1 MPAYGEWMDGTF
13 DLRTEIREFLRSR
26 RARIAPELAG
36 LPAYGRNRRVTGL
49 RREEVALLAG
59 VSVEYYVRIERGSL
73 AGTSESVLDALAAA
87 LQLNEAERD
96 HLFHLARQCG
106 APDGRRHRK
115 TPATVRPAL
124 QDVLDAIT
132 GAPALIR
139 NQRYDVLAMNHLGR
153 ALYSPILADPR
164 RPANTVRF
172 VYTNPSEAETFFA
185 DYDQVARNAAAML
198 RMELGRNPHDEEL
211 VALVSE
217 LSTCSEIFRQQWAS
231 QDVRLKGYG
240 SKSVNHPVVGRLDL
254 NFESMELP
262 TDPGLH
268 LNVYTAP
275 AGSPTADNL
284 ARLASW
290 ASQETS
296 VTELLGAD
304 VYTRAAT
311 AS

>member
-1 MPAYGEWMDGTF
+1 MDATF

-87 LQLNEAERD
+87 LQLDEAERD

-106 APDGRRHRK
+106 APDGRRRRE
-115 TPATVRPAL
+115 TSATVRPAL

-139 NQRYDVLAMNHLGR
+139 NQRYDILAMNHLGR
-153 ALYSPILADPR
+153 ALYSPVLADPR

-172 VYTNPSEAETFFA
+172 VYTNPSEAETFFD
-185 DYDQVARNAAAML
+185 DYDRVARNAAAML

-217 LSTCSEIFRQQWAS
+217 LSTCSELFRQQWAS
-231 QDVRLKGYG
+231 QDVRLKGHG
-240 SKSVNHPVVGRLDL
+240 SKRVNHPVVGWLDL

-284 ARLASW
+284 ARLAAW
-290 ASQETS
+290 ACQETS
-296 VTELLGAD
+296 ATGLPGAG